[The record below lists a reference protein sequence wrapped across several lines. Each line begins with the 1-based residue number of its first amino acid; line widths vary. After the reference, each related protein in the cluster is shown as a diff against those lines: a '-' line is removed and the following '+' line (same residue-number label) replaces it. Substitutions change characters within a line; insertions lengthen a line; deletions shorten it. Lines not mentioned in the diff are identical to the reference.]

1 MHSFIYQINQLKPW
15 KKGQNSLLSLP
26 FGPPANNLLWQWHQ
40 WQCLPECRANQVS
53 LHIKPFNGSH
63 YTQDEIWKVSGD
75 LSMTHFFP
83 ASLILGQFSKSTVV
97 FLQWLCSDSAITLL
111 SLAQVR
117 KSNPWFSPPNLL
129 TISSRLNL
137 GSFFL

>member
-1 MHSFIYQINQLKPW
+1 MKRFPTNTFAFFIYQINQLKPW

-26 FGPPANNLLWQWHQ
+26 FGPPANNLLSQWHQ

-75 LSMTHFFP
+75 LLVTHFFQP
-83 ASLILGQFSKSTVV
+83 LSSLASSPRALLSF
-97 FLQWLCSDSAITLL
+97 CSDSAVTLL

-117 KSNPWFSPPNLL
+117 KSNPWFSLPNFL
-129 TISSRLNL
+129 TYLQDLI
-137 GSFFL
+137 